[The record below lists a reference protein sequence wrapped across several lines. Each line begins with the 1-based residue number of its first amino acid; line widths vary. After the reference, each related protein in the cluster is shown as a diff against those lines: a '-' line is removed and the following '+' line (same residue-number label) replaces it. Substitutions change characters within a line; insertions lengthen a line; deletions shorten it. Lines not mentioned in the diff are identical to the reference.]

1 MSTVD
6 KALKL
11 LNFFTVN
18 RPEVGLSDLA
28 RLAGYDKATTRRLL
42 VSLAAYG
49 FVEQDGRTRA
59 YRLGGGASRL
69 ARIREAQFPLTQT
82 AIPIMKEL
90 ARDTGETVH
99 LSEFSAGSLVTL
111 HVELSPRAHRVNVDV
126 GDVLPLHSTASGIAY
141 LAFCGDDADDLVD
154 RRRMTAYTSQ
164 TITDFGALGDAIT
177 AAARRGY
184 AIGDQGFEEGVLGHC
199 RAHPRRQRP
208 GDRDARGRFAASAG
222 RQGYQVPP
230 RRRRDGRGE
239 RHLRPTQWRADGC
252 RMSREGR
259 GGEEP

>member
-1 MSTVD
+1 VSTVD

-184 AIGDQGFEEGVLGHC
+184 AIGDQGFEEGVLGI
-199 RAHPRRQRP
+199 AAPILGANGQAIGTLAVASPLQRV
-208 GDRDARGRFAASAG
+208 DRGTKSRHGAAVTAAANAISARLNGEPMAAA
-222 RQGYQVPP
+222 
-230 RRRRDGRGE
+230 
-239 RHLRPTQWRADGC
+239 
-252 RMSREGR
+252 
-259 GGEEP
+259 